1 MEKWLGL
8 EEILYIAENAYKFG
22 SLCVPH
28 TWCHVIGLAAELH
41 IAAIVPN
48 MPYFEFP
55 LAFPKTPLVT
65 DLLIPKINLLENGN
79 IEVPN
84 RPGLGFDLNEDV
96 IKEYGVDPY

>member
-1 MEKWLGL
+1 
-8 EEILYIAENAYKFG
+8 
-22 SLCVPH
+22 
-28 TWCHVIGLAAELH
+28 
-41 IAAIVPN
+41 

-65 DLLIPKINLLENGN
+65 DLLIPKINILENGN

>member
-1 MEKWLGL
+1 
-8 EEILYIAENAYKFG
+8 
-22 SLCVPH
+22 
-28 TWCHVIGLAAELH
+28 
-41 IAAIVPN
+41 

-65 DLLIPKINLLENGN
+65 DLLIPKIKILENGN